1 MPQQRRIHQRQNTE
15 TMMLKQFIQSRID
28 EDTSH
33 QDQILVTGT
42 LEKSAHITNRDA
54 TRIDITVKV
63 VINLMPEAATR
74 MMADDMELLGTVD
87 QSEEPAKK
95 RRKAHPERTSHGNAQ
110 KAGIYATESDQKAQQ
125 STAPEGS
132 GDSTQDG

>member
-1 MPQQRRIHQRQNTE
+1 MSYYIYIYIRSKKDATTNDNSSETIDIK
-15 TMMLKQFIQSRID
+15 TMMLKQFIQSQID

-42 LEKSAHITNRDA
+42 LEKSTHITNRDA

-63 VINLMPEAATR
+63 VINLLPEAATR
-74 MMADDMELLGTVD
+74 MMTDDMELLGTVD

-95 RRKAHPERTSHGNAQ
+95 RRKAHPERNSYGNAQ
-110 KAGIYATESDQKAQQ
+110 KVCIYATE
-125 STAPEGS
+125 
-132 GDSTQDG
+132 